1 MANLPIILTTVCV
14 IIAVTNSRLVSR
26 RQTLDNA
33 VQFSPHC
40 KFDEETIQDDQKL
53 FEQIRDSEL
62 VFSARVISDV
72 AFHESNRTSS
82 FYVFVKRFF
91 KRTVDLKSRYEL
103 KVSKTLHPGEGTKC
117 RQVVRYRYTAIF
129 LGRTAVGPEDADV
142 VLGISPVPVTL
153 QNLERVNAAVKK
165 G

>member
-1 MANLPIILTTVCV
+1 MAKLAIILISSCF
-14 IIAVTNSRLVSR
+14 IATESRLVFR
-26 RQTLDNA
+26 RQTDSA
-33 VQFSPHC
+33 AQFSPHC
-40 KFDEETIQDDQKL
+40 KFDDEIIQDDQKL

-72 AFHESNRTSS
+72 TYHESNRTLS

-91 KRTVDLKSRYEL
+91 KRGVNLKSRYEL

-117 RQVVRYRYTAIF
+117 RQVVRYRFTAIF
-129 LGRTAVGPEDADV
+129 LGRSSGILEDSDV
-142 VLGISPVPVTL
+142 VLNISPVPVTL